1 MCNRRYQFKLVD
13 LKSTKTGVNMLFP
26 PTRYTFLHNRPL
38 TAFLLM
44 CLVLWL
50 AGCWKGRM
58 MSTPSGLQ
66 YKRIMKGTGV
76 KAKTGQEILLFET
89 TRYRN
94 GTILY
99 SNEGTTT
106 PVKVLI
112 GGNQATLAVD
122 EALVGMK
129 VGEVKE
135 IIAPPYLVKR
145 KDYPPNVHPDSTLVI
160 KLILH
165 KILWQP
171 L

>member
-1 MCNRRYQFKLVD
+1 MLSPLTRNISKCNRPVT
-13 LKSTKTGVNMLFP
+13 S
-26 PTRYTFLHNRPL
+26 
-38 TAFLLM
+38 FLLIF
-44 CLVLWL
+44 LVLWL
-50 AGCWKGRM
+50 VGCWKGRVM
-58 MSTPSGLQ
+58 TTRSGLQ
-66 YKRIMKGTGV
+66 YKRLVKGTGA
-76 KAKTGQEILLFET
+76 KARAGQEILLFET

-112 GGNQATLAVD
+112 GGNQATRAVD

-135 IIAPPYLVKR
+135 IIAPPHLVKR
-145 KDYPPNVHPDSTLVI
+145 KDYPPNVHPDSALVI

-165 KILWQP
+165 KIL
-171 L
+171 